1 MLLNTKT
8 GQKFEM
14 QLDDFQ
20 KSAWVRGLVVSALDW
35 EGQTLGSCPSSV
47 SNSSFP
53 LLYSL
58 EAAGN
63 WASAP
68 PVRHRAR
75 A

>member
-1 MLLNTKT
+1 
-8 GQKFEM
+8 M

-20 KSAWVRGLVVSALDW
+20 KSAWVRGLIVSALDW
-35 EGQTLGSCPSSV
+35 EGHMLGSCPSSV

-68 PVRHRAR
+68 PVRHGSGLKLLTLLGPAWPL
-75 A
+75 